1 MAPGGSSWDREVG
14 AERSVALGGVRGGRR
29 PRRTRAGHART
40 RTAPLH
46 TPATEAEARQH
57 ELPEASRPD
66 LPVTEK
72 QLPSEAK
79 RGLGGTLA
87 GNGSGISGDA
97 GGNPRRTGVGGHP
110 CPVCASG
117 LGPRSRYR
125 SGQAWGRAERSAASR
140 WPPRPRAQAGASSA
154 SAATPSLAAP
164 QRRLLCMDGTAFGVM
179 KYSQVSDSLRADGDQ
194 SIPFQ
199 GVIFSPFTACLM
211 LTVISV
217 SKGWIE
223 GARQNS
229 PQAPASSRGPGRA
242 PGRPTGWPPGT
253 LGRLGGGRGEG
264 WLVAPWGL
272 DDLPPGQGAAV
283 GFPHSGQLGA
293 PRPLPGRSA
302 EQVLRGLGTG
312 GAASCSHPQRSVPT
326 SPSRTSP
333 PTSVSTSAQRASWSQ
348 RESAQHREAAEGAVD
363 EGAKL
368 IPASLVGHVRPCPP
382 SPQTPSAS
390 PKPRPP
396 LSWDHTS
403 CRGPWCLRGCRRV
416 LGLRSSQT
424 AAGTTVRSHTARR
437 DSLGAGPR
445 EQEPGVRSPGH
456 APGFISFCFLRAIR
470 SVSRSQA
477 LSSCFAEARGAG
489 VGGRPRCCWKPA
501 QRLAAGGRTLLRRL
515 PVRRIPRGGTEP
527 DGGRRSFPAQLLCR
541 CSGRVP
547 HLAAGGRA
555 RSPSDQLPWGQ
566 AGPGLPRTAKGA
578 ADLLQVGL
586 WLETAAPCSP
596 ECRGAQPCTGRWHT
610 DRPQAG

>member
-66 LPVTEK
+66 LPMTEK

-125 SGQAWGRAERSAASR
+125 SGQARGRAERSAASR

-229 PQAPASSRGPGRA
+229 PQAPASSREARPGA
-242 PGRPTGWPPGT
+242 WT
-253 LGRLGGGRGEG
+253 
-264 WLVAPWGL
+264 
-272 DDLPPGQGAAV
+272 
-283 GFPHSGQLGA
+283 PHG
-293 PRPLPGRSA
+293 
-302 EQVLRGLGTG
+302 V
-312 GAASCSHPQRSVPT
+312 
-326 SPSRTSP
+326 
-333 PTSVSTSAQRASWSQ
+333 
-348 RESAQHREAAEGAVD
+348 
-363 EGAKL
+363 
-368 IPASLVGHVRPCPP
+368 
-382 SPQTPSAS
+382 
-390 PKPRPP
+390 
-396 LSWDHTS
+396 
-403 CRGPWCLRGCRRV
+403 
-416 LGLRSSQT
+416 
-424 AAGTTVRSHTARR
+424 AAG
-437 DSLGAGPR
+437 DP
-445 EQEPGVRSPGH
+445 
-456 APGFISFCFLRAIR
+456 
-470 SVSRSQA
+470 
-477 LSSCFAEARGAG
+477 
-489 VGGRPRCCWKPA
+489 
-501 QRLAAGGRTLLRRL
+501 
-515 PVRRIPRGGTEP
+515 
-527 DGGRRSFPAQLLCR
+527 
-541 CSGRVP
+541 
-547 HLAAGGRA
+547 
-555 RSPSDQLPWGQ
+555 GQ
-566 AGPGLPRTAKGA
+566 AGRRAGRGLAGGPLGSCRPAAWAGSRSGFPPLRPVGGAQASPGAQRRAGSPGLGNRGRRLMQPPPALCAHVPKSHVTSDLGFRLCTAGFVEPA
-578 ADLLQVGL
+578 
-586 WLETAAPCSP
+586 
-596 ECRGAQPCTGRWHT
+596 
-610 DRPQAG
+610 

>member
-125 SGQAWGRAERSAASR
+125 SGQARGRAERSTASR

-229 PQAPASSRGPGRA
+229 PQAPASSREARPGAWTPHGVAAGDPGQARRRA
-242 PGRPTGWPPGT
+242 
-253 LGRLGGGRGEG
+253 GRG
-264 WLVAPWGL
+264 L
-272 DDLPPGQGAAV
+272 
-283 GFPHSGQLGA
+283 
-293 PRPLPGRSA
+293 
-302 EQVLRGLGTG
+302 
-312 GAASCSHPQRSVPT
+312 
-326 SPSRTSP
+326 
-333 PTSVSTSAQRASWSQ
+333 
-348 RESAQHREAAEGAVD
+348 
-363 EGAKL
+363 
-368 IPASLVGHVRPCPP
+368 
-382 SPQTPSAS
+382 
-390 PKPRPP
+390 
-396 LSWDHTS
+396 
-403 CRGPWCLRGCRRV
+403 
-416 LGLRSSQT
+416 
-424 AAGTTVRSHTARR
+424 
-437 DSLGAGPR
+437 
-445 EQEPGVRSPGH
+445 
-456 APGFISFCFLRAIR
+456 
-470 SVSRSQA
+470 
-477 LSSCFAEARGAG
+477 
-489 VGGRPRCCWKPA
+489 
-501 QRLAAGGRTLLRRL
+501 AGGPL
-515 PVRRIPRGGTEP
+515 G
-527 DGGRRSFPAQLLCR
+527 S
-541 CSGRVP
+541 
-547 HLAAGGRA
+547 
-555 RSPSDQLPWGQ
+555 
-566 AGPGLPRTAKGA
+566 
-578 ADLLQVGL
+578 
-586 WLETAAPCSP
+586 
-596 ECRGAQPCTGRWHT
+596 
-610 DRPQAG
+610 